1 MKKIAIFLILF
12 LLLSFALPMETVES
26 ANTIPVGVY
35 YYLWYGF
42 DSNSSSW
49 TGGNR
54 TSHWNDSASGIVLDY
69 PTSGYY
75 SSMDNNTLKNH
86 LFYIQYCGIDFII
99 VSWWG
104 WGVYN
109 FSKPNDINK
118 NYEAFD
124 NATFNLF
131 KYLKATNSQIKVAL
145 LVENFNS
152 SSMDWTQTYN
162 YILTKYYNPYSAW
175 IFNWHGK
182 PLLLSF
188 NPLTLQANNSFT
200 TRTVGSPP
208 NHYDWN
214 FWRGM
219 DKLESYSGNFDSSF
233 YTGNPEISSDG
244 VVTVI
249 PRYDD
254 KALYDAGSRTT
265 FMQFDRT
272 FSKGL
277 YDEEWRYLC
286 SMKDSIRLVLIYS
299 WNENH
304 ERSAIEPLIYYGDS
318 GRDQTYLVE
327 LTRKE
332 VSSFESYVPP
342 INTSPITTTIT
353 MTETTTLTTTITST
367 ITFPSPNNTI
377 LSGAAIL
384 IAVASTIIAV
394 FLIVSIK
401 RKPLKE
407 TVT

>member
-1 MKKIAIFLILF
+1 MNKAVII
-12 LLLSFALPMETVES
+12 LLLLLLPSFSLSTETVKS
-26 ANTIPVGVY
+26 VNKIPVGAY
-35 YYLWYGF
+35 YYLWYGYNST
-42 DSNSSSW
+42 SNTW

-54 TSHWNDSASGIVLDY
+54 TSHWNDSKFGIVLDN
-69 PTSGYY
+69 PSLGYY
-75 SSMDNNTLKNH
+75 SSIDNNTLKNH
-86 LFYIQYCGIDFII
+86 LYYMQYCGIDFVI

-104 WGVYN
+104 WGVTD
-109 FSKPNDINK
+109 FSKPNVIDTLNRAI
-118 NYEAFD
+118 D
-124 NATFNLF
+124 NATLNLF
-131 KYLKATNSQIKVAL
+131 KYLKATKSTMKVAL
-145 LVENFNS
+145 LVENFS
-152 SSMDWTQTYN
+152 GPIDFTQTYN
-162 YILTKYYNPYSAW
+162 YILTKYYNPYNAW
-175 IFNWHGK
+175 IFKWDSK

-188 NPLTLQANNSFT
+188 NPLTLQANDSFT
-200 TRTVGSPP
+200 TRMVGNPP
-208 NHYDWN
+208 NNYDWN

-219 DKLESYSGNFDSSF
+219 EELDNYSKNFDIIF
-233 YTGNPEISSDG
+233 YKGNPEISSDEVVG
-244 VVTVI
+244 VV
-249 PRYDD
+249 PRFDD
-254 KALYDAGSRTT
+254 KALNLSGARNT

-272 FSKGL
+272 LTKGL
-277 YDEEWRYLC
+277 YSKEWQYLRSRKDNI
-286 SMKDSIRLVLIYS
+286 SMVLIYS